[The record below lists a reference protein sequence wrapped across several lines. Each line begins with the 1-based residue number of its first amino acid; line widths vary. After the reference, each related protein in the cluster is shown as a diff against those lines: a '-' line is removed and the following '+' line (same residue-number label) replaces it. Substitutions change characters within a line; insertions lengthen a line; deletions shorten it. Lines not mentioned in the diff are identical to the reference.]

1 MPFGVD
7 GSVYHTMQ
15 RTCTW
20 MIMQVGLVGVDIRPV
35 IPRAAIF
42 QTASTIPI
50 CSEAILELESFMTSF
65 TPTAVNYGDAF
76 DKAFSLFSDSSA
88 TGTLVHACTHNITY
102 MYILRMQVNF
112 IRLRKLS
119 A

>member
-65 TPTAVNYGDAF
+65 TPTSVDHNATFV
-76 DKAFSLFSDSSA
+76 KAFSLFSDSSA
-88 TGTLVHACTHNITY
+88 TGTCIHTIHT
-102 MYILRMQVNF
+102 QV
-112 IRLRKLS
+112 
-119 A
+119 